1 MTDELVWLDG
11 NAAAGPLSRFF
22 AFEATNLKV
31 TCAGCGA
38 EAPLG
43 RLHLYGGSMGII
55 LRCVA
60 CGEVNLRALEVGP
73 SLRLDLR
80 GAACLALGPEPAT
93 AAGTFGLQEGSPP
106 A

>member
-1 MTDELVWLDG
+1 MTDELARLDG
-11 NAAAGPLSRFF
+11 NAAAGPLTRVF

-60 CGEVNLRALEVGP
+60 CGEVNLRVLDVGP
-73 SLRLDLR
+73 TLRLDFR
-80 GAACLALGPEPAT
+80 GAACLVLEPEPAC
-93 AAGTFGLQEGSPP
+93 
-106 A
+106 

>member
-1 MTDELVWLDG
+1 MTDELARLDG

-22 AFEATNLKV
+22 AFESTTLKV
-31 TCAGCGA
+31 TCANCGTESA
-38 EAPLG
+38 LA
-43 RLHLYGGSMGII
+43 RLHLYGGTMGMI
-55 LRCVA
+55 LRCIT

-93 AAGTFGLQEGSPP
+93 AAGAFGLEV
-106 A
+106 